1 MDRRTGL
8 VASEAAGPGAALPSL
23 FGLPEPGGTRTEI
36 FQGAVVAA
44 WPVPEDTPAK
54 PHQAKVLPIRVLHVI
69 NGEHYAGA
77 ERVQDLLALHLPEF
91 GFEVAFAAL
100 KPGVFAARRRC
111 RQVPVFEMP
120 MRHRLDIRPAWR
132 LARLIRQESYRLLHA
147 HTPRSLLV
155 GWLAAQLAGVP
166 LVYHVHSPAWADS
179 TRWFFNWANA
189 VLERL
194 LLRRADRIIC
204 VSQALVDQMRRQ
216 GLKATKITVVPNG
229 TPLPTAPWQPSACFQ
244 KALFGKEVQNRSDG
258 CTPIPSA
265 CCFQSTPFGKEVLD
279 SGGVTPCQ
287 GILMDQPGW
296 IGKEGPVGKGLTPGD
311 DGSTQPDA
319 ASGSAAGQWETES
332 GTDAGG
338 PDRFRWTD
346 GMRGGACEGSESGE
360 ADRCVWTLGTVA
372 LFRPRKG
379 IEVLL
384 EALAL
389 LAQRGVPVRLRAVGP
404 FETDAYQATVQQK
417 AAHLGLTARVHW
429 TGPVEDIET
438 ELLKM
443 DIFVLPSL
451 FGEGLPM
458 VLLEA
463 MAVGMPIVASRI
475 DGLEEVI
482 RPGQEGLLVEP
493 GSPHALA
500 QAIEHLLAH
509 PEEAI
514 RLAPQARHRHQ
525 QHYSAQAMAAGVA
538 QVYQQL
544 LANRSR
550 PDRK

>member
-1 MDRRTGL
+1 MERLPGL
-8 VASEAAGPGAALPSL
+8 VPSEGAGPNPPPRSTS
-23 FGLPEPGGTRTEI
+23 GLLGYDGVPTDS
-36 FQGAVVAA
+36 FQGTDLAG
-44 WPVPEDTPAK
+44 WPVPEDTPAP
-54 PHQAKVLPIRVLHVI
+54 PHPAKVLPIRVLHVI

-77 ERVQDLLALHLPEF
+77 ERVQDLLALHLPDS
-91 GFEVAFAAL
+91 GFEVGFAVL
-100 KPGVFAARRRC
+100 KPGAFLSRRRC
-111 RQVPVFEMP
+111 QQVPVWELR

-132 LARLIRQESYRLLHA
+132 LAWLIRRGGYRLLHA
-147 HTPRSLLV
+147 HTPRSLLI
-155 GWLAAQLAGVP
+155 GRLAAWLAGVP

-204 VSQALVDQMRRQ
+204 VSQALADQMHRQ

-229 TPLPTAPWQPSACFQ
+229 TPPPPALWKPGAYFQ
-244 KALFGKEVQNRSDG
+244 
-258 CTPIPSA
+258 
-265 CCFQSTPFGKEVLD
+265 
-279 SGGVTPCQ
+279 TPCFREETF
-287 GILMDQPGW
+287 LS
-296 IGKEGPVGKGLTPGD
+296 E
-311 DGSTQPDA
+311 
-319 ASGSAAGQWETES
+319 GSAPGVGGMTRPETAS
-332 GTDAGG
+332 SMDASR
-338 PDRFRWTD
+338 PERFGRTE
-346 GMRGGACEGSESGE
+346 GMRGEALPVSERGG
-360 ADRCVWTLGTVA
+360 ADRDGWTLGTVA

-389 LAQRGVPVRLRAVGP
+389 LAERGVPVRLRAVGP
-404 FETDAYQATVQQK
+404 FETDFYQAAVQQK
-417 AAHLGLTARVHW
+417 AAQLGVADRVQW
-429 TGPVEDIET
+429 TGPVENVEA
-438 ELLKM
+438 ELLQM

-475 DGLEEVI
+475 PGLEEVI

-500 QAIEHLLAH
+500 QAIAHLMSH

-514 RLAPQARHRHQ
+514 RLAQQARLRHQ
-525 QHYSAQAMAAGVA
+525 QCYSAQAMAAGVG
-538 QVYQQL
+538 QVYRHL
-544 LANRSR
+544 LANRFPPR
-550 PDRK
+550 